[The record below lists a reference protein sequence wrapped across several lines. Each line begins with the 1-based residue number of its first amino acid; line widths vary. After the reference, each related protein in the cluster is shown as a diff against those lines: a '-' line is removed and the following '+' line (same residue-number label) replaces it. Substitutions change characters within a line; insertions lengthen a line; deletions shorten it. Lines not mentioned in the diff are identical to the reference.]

1 MKKIITLSSFLFF
14 VLIPG
19 VALGATNSEID
30 KSKENIWIIS
40 SFFSAEMFLN
50 IVFAVIII
58 FLTFIFSK
66 ILSSK
71 LANYLE
77 QKSNWENREE
87 LIWVLSR
94 TTNITIL
101 FIGFA
106 ITLTILWVDMWIFL
120 WWFWFWL
127 WFTLKIF
134 LSNFISWIIMVTQ
147 WTYHNWD
154 LVQLE
159 DWKMWNIKRI
169 HSLFTSIQQFDWV
182 IYYVPNV
189 KFLEENVSNYNSND
203 KRRVEVHVWIDYSS
217 DVVKAKRIMMQIIA
231 QFPTVLNSPEP
242 FVTVDRL
249 DESSVNLI
257 LRFWIAAEG
266 WEYLKTKSNV
276 TETVHLAF
284 RQSGIKI
291 PFPQMTISNREENI
305 PVPNKA

>member
-1 MKKIITLSSFLFF
+1 MKKIITLSIFLFF
-14 VLIPG
+14 ILIP
-19 VALGATNSEID
+19 
-30 KSKENIWIIS
+30 NITFWVESNQVDQWKQNLWIIS

-50 IVFAVIII
+50 IVFAVIVI
-58 FLTFIFSK
+58 FFTFILSK

-71 LANYLE
+71 LSNFLE

-87 LIWVLSR
+87 LIWVLTR

-101 FIGFA
+101 VIGFA
-106 ITLTILWVDMWIFL
+106 MTLTILWIDMWIFL
-120 WWFWFWL
+120 GWFWFWL

-159 DWKMWNIKRI
+159 DWKMWHIRRI
-169 HSLFTSIQQFDWV
+169 HALFTAIEQFDWV
-182 IYYVPNV
+182 VYYVPNV

-203 KRRVEVHVWIDYSS
+203 KRRVEIHVWVDYSS
-217 DVVKAKRIMMQIIA
+217 DIVKAKRIMLQIIG
-231 QFPTVLNSPEP
+231 QFPNVLNSPEP
-242 FVTVDRL
+242 MVTVDRL

-257 LRFWIAAEG
+257 LRFWIPAEW

-284 RQSGIKI
+284 RQSGIRI
-291 PFPQMTISNREENI
+291 PFPQMTISNREE
-305 PVPNKA
+305 VPTVNKA